1 MQNYKQDLQLFS
13 LSIPFHRYNRRN
25 NDDVLLVC
33 GVRGFRFQ
41 IDTVYLRLN
50 RFEYISARDFATP
63 SCVLQRGCRNVTV
76 QQMMSSALRSAE
88 AQQRWIA

>member
-1 MQNYKQDLQLFS
+1 MIEEVTMKTG
-13 LSIPFHRYNRRN
+13 
-25 NDDVLLVC
+25 DVLLGC
-33 GVRGFRFQ
+33 GVRGFGFQ

-63 SCVLQRGCRNVTV
+63 SCVVQRGCRNVTV

-88 AQQRWIA
+88 AQQRWIAYFILHIFSCL